1 MRQRKGDGIEK
12 KTGKGGEEDE
22 DWREGR
28 TGGGRKRCMGERREN
43 KPEIRRLGREQNKD
57 GLWTKE
63 DEISKEKENRKRRGD
78 GNKGEIKKK

>member
-1 MRQRKGDGIEK
+1 
-12 KTGKGGEEDE
+12 
-22 DWREGR
+22 
-28 TGGGRKRCMGERREN
+28 MGERREN